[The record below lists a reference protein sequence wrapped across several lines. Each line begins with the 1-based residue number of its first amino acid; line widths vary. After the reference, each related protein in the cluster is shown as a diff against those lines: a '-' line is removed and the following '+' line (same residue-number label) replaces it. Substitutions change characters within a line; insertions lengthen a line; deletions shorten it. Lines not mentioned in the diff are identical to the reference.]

1 MRVYESHR
9 LETVTAWRLATKLLS
24 DGVLLS
30 KRLEDVI
37 LTSILVIPGL
47 PIMALI
53 AAAFRLDSPGPSL
66 FRLARHSFNNKPF
79 QVLKFRSMTQETSQ
93 ATSDVPQARQ
103 HDPGATRVG
112 RFIRKTS
119 FDELPQLF
127 NVLKGDM
134 SLVGLRPHAMAH
146 NDEFG
151 RQIEGYVRRHRL
163 KPGITGWAQVN
174 GFRGET
180 KTLDKMEGPVAH
192 DLYYI
197 DNWSLTFDLQILART
212 ALVLNHPNAY

>member
-1 MRVYESHR
+1 
-9 LETVTAWRLATKLLS
+9 
-24 DGVLLS
+24 
-30 KRLEDVI
+30 
-37 LTSILVIPGL
+37 
-47 PIMALI
+47 
-53 AAAFRLDSPGPSL
+53 
-66 FRLARHSFNNKPF
+66 
-79 QVLKFRSMTQETSQ
+79 
-93 ATSDVPQARQ
+93 
-103 HDPGATRVG
+103 
-112 RFIRKTS
+112 
-119 FDELPQLF
+119 
-127 NVLKGDM
+127 M

-151 RQIEGYVRRHRL
+151 RQIQDYVRRHRL

-212 ALVLNHPNAY
+212 ALVLDHPNAD